1 MKLTKIPII
10 KFKGTNESWK
20 KLISGEID
28 GNGIALKN
36 TTLQNGE
43 SLDTENAA
51 GTVSQVM
58 VLYEEIICE
67 HQKSISVA

>member
-1 MKLTKIPII
+1 MKLTKIPIF

-20 KLISGEID
+20 KLISGEIA

-51 GTVSQVM
+51 GTVSQV
-58 VLYEEIICE
+58 L
-67 HQKSISVA
+67 K